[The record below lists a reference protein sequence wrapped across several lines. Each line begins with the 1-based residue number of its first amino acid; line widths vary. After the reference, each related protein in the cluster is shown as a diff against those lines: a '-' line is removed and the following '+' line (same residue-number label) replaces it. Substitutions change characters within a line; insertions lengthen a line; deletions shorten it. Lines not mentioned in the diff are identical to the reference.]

1 MRTLRLPGGDEVVA
15 LGQGT
20 WRMGERRKAFRDEV
34 AALRHGI
41 ACGMTLIDTAEMY
54 GSGGAEKVI
63 REAIRGQRDAV
74 YLVSKV
80 LPSNAGRKRM
90 VRACERS
97 LKHLGTDRLDLYL
110 LHWRG
115 GVSLDET
122 VEGFLALEEAGKIR
136 HFGVSNFDTDDMEEL
151 WRTAGAQACQTNQVL
166 YNLTRRW
173 PEASLME
180 WSRRHGQPLMVYS
193 PLEQGRMPADG
204 ALGAIAAGPRRDA
217 DAGGAR
223 LDAAPCRHLR
233 RAQGEP
239 HRPRRREPRRPRHRA
254 QRRRARRPRPRLPA
268 ARRRRAPGDSVRR
281 VRL

>member
-20 WRMGERRKAFRDEV
+20 WRMGERRAAFKDEV

-54 GSGGAEKVI
+54 GSGGAERVI
-63 REAIRGQRDAV
+63 REAIQGQRDAI
-74 YLVSKV
+74 YLVSKA

-90 VRACERS
+90 VRACEKS

-122 VEGFLALEEAGKIR
+122 VEGFLALQEAGKIR
-136 HFGVSNFDTDDMEEL
+136 HFGVSNFDTDDMAEL
-151 WRTAGAQACQTNQVL
+151 WQTPGGQACQTNQFL

-173 PEASLME
+173 PEATLME

-193 PLEQGRMPADG
+193 PLEQGRIRGGG
-204 ALGAIAAGPRRDA
+204 ALGAIAAARGVTPMQVALAWTLRHADTFVVPKASHVAHVDENLGALAIALSEDELAALDRDFPPPEG
-217 DAGGAR
+217 DAP
-223 LDAAPCRHLR
+223 LETL
-233 RAQGEP
+233 
-239 HRPRRREPRRPRHRA
+239 
-254 QRRRARRPRPRLPA
+254 
-268 ARRRRAPGDSVRR
+268 
-281 VRL
+281 

>member
-1 MRTLRLPGGDEVVA
+1 MRTLRLPGGDEVVR

-20 WRMGERRKAFRDEV
+20 WRMGERRKAFEDGV
-34 AALRHGI
+34 ALRHGI

-63 REAIRGQRDAV
+63 REAIQGQRDAI

-122 VEGFLALEEAGKIR
+122 VEGFLAVKEPGKIR
-136 HFGVSNFDTDDMEEL
+136 HFGVNNFDSDDMAAP
-151 WRTAGAQACQTNQVL
+151 WQVPGAQACQTNQIL

-173 PEASLME
+173 PEASLVE
-180 WSRRHGQPLMVYS
+180 WSRRHGQPLMIYS
-193 PLEQGRMPADG
+193 PLELGRMPKDG
-204 ALGAIAAGPRRDA
+204 ALGAIAATRGVTPMQVALAWTLRHPDTFVVPKVSRVAHVDENLGALEIALTDDELAALDCDFPPPEGDA
-217 DAGGAR
+217 P
-223 LDAAPCRHLR
+223 LEIL
-233 RAQGEP
+233 
-239 HRPRRREPRRPRHRA
+239 
-254 QRRRARRPRPRLPA
+254 
-268 ARRRRAPGDSVRR
+268 
-281 VRL
+281 